1 MTVSKVDYIWM
12 KGETGR
18 LLLTFSD
25 DTNQLS
31 NCIIKLQIPC
41 PILAPLNQNL
51 QGKKPRK
58 LYL

>member
-12 KGETGR
+12 KGETCR
-18 LLLTFSD
+18 LFPTFSD

-31 NCIIKLQIPC
+31 NCIIKLQIPY
-41 PILAPLNQNL
+41 PVLAPLNQNL
-51 QGKKPRK
+51 QGKKLRK